1 MKFKFNNHFN
11 ILLVLMT
18 LSFFNNIY
26 ALDYIEAKKETRE
39 IPLKN
44 YIISHKNWI
53 KAFYQQDRNL
63 LKSSKCHCNEPSSIY
78 RPNFYEINELSPI
91 FAKYSYIKENIE
103 RPVSIKNKEL
113 IQNIELIMTPHFNL
127 IGAQV
132 FSNSNINV
140 SLELKAL
147 FF

>member
-1 MKFKFNNHFN
+1 MKFKFNNIFN
-11 ILLVLMT
+11 ILYALMA
-18 LSFFNNIY
+18 LFVFNNIY
-26 ALDYIEAKKETRE
+26 AVDYIETKKEIGE

-53 KAFYQQDRNL
+53 KTFYQQDRNL
-63 LKSSKCHCNEPSSIY
+63 LTSTKCHCNEPSSIY

-91 FAKYSYIKENIE
+91 FSKYSYIRENIE
-103 RPVSIKNKEL
+103 RPVSFKSKEL
-113 IQNIELIMTPHFNL
+113 IQNIEFIMTPHFNL